1 MFGISSVIII
11 KASRVQQVHPLAQRS
26 MVETREPFS
35 GLAEVHG
42 VSFYLFG
49 KKKTD
54 NEVTK
59 PYITMFFTFVYRQ
72 QKHALASLLVHGR
85 IK

>member
-1 MFGISSVIII
+1 MFGLSSVIII

-26 MVETREPFS
+26 MVETIEPFS

-49 KKKTD
+49 KKKQIM
-54 NEVTK
+54 K
-59 PYITMFFTFVYRQ
+59 
-72 QKHALASLLVHGR
+72 
-85 IK
+85 